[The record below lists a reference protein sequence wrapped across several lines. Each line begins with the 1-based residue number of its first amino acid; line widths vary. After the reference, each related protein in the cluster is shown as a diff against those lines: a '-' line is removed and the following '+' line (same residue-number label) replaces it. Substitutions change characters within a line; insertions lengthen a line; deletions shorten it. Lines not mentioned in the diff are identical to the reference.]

1 MAELLHSLPPAST
14 WLLLCV
20 FLLIVLSALALGVG
34 TSVGYKK
41 SLPRWGRRWGS
52 NNMSPAQGLAAQT
65 AAVVS
70 IAAGVLAGAPVST
83 THVLTSGVAG
93 AVVSSG
99 DSLQWGT
106 LRAIVVTWFT
116 TLPGRVVLSFGMA
129 IVLHTALV

>member
-1 MAELLHSLPPAST
+1 MGQQQYESCP
-14 WLLLCV
+14 
-20 FLLIVLSALALGVG
+20 
-34 TSVGYKK
+34 
-41 SLPRWGRRWGS
+41 
-52 NNMSPAQGLAAQT
+52 GLAAQT

-70 IAAGVLAGAPVST
+70 IAAGDLAGAPVST